1 MKKLLFLAALCSCIA
16 LAGPSAAADIAL
28 PAPQIQGGL
37 PIMDAFAARHSNS
50 KFSSK
55 EVSLQDIANVCW
67 AACGINRENG
77 KRTVPTKKNEQ
88 LIALY
93 VVLPDGVYL
102 YDPKNNV
109 LEQKLQGEE
118 YIKLYKNGAP
128 ALLLH
133 AAPADNEFSKF
144 HIGSMYQNAAL
155 YCAAAGLNNK
165 MKEKETDKLA
175 GKLILPGI

>member
-1 MKKLLFLAALCSCIA
+1 MGQSIFL
-16 LAGPSAAADIAL
+16 
-28 PAPQIQGGL
+28 
-37 PIMDAFAARHSNS
+37 
-50 KFSSK
+50 
-55 EVSLQDIANVCW
+55 
-67 AACGINRENG
+67 RE
-77 KRTVPTKKNEQ
+77 
-88 LIALY
+88 
-93 VVLPDGVYL
+93 
-102 YDPKNNV
+102 
-109 LEQKLQGEE
+109 GEE

-175 GKLILPGI
+175 GKLILPEGWKIFIVQTLGHPAKP